1 MIFYH
6 YEFEKRPTAPDSAAC
21 IATLALGDLNPR
33 LPPPTQP
40 RCTTYHI
47 SYTNLRVCTI
57 KSQNALMRGIQYLA
71 NREAQGNKLLQLS
84 L

>member
-6 YEFEKRPTAPDSAAC
+6 YELEKRLTAPDSAAC
-21 IATLALGDLNPR
+21 IATLVLGDLNPR

-47 SYTNLRVCTI
+47 SYTNLRVSTI
-57 KSQNALMRGIQYLA
+57 NSQNALMRGIQYLVKK
-71 NREAQGNKLLQLS
+71 EAEGNELLQLS